1 VSPGTCRPAGLA
13 AACRW
18 PSLSSSRIVRG
29 LQTHRYRV
37 SPPPATP
44 GSSGRSRTKLGNPA
58 LNPLRVGILTI
69 SDACSRGERADSS
82 GDLIASWAR
91 ERGYT
96 IGARALVPDETGQ
109 ISRIIAEWADGDHAD
124 VVLTTGGTGLTER
137 DVTPEATEAILQK
150 EAPGIAEALRM
161 SAFPRFPR
169 SALSRGTAG
178 VRAKTLI
185 VNLPG
190 SPGGVRDGLGVLAGL
205 VEHAVE
211 LVRGVKTEH

>member
-1 VSPGTCRPAGLA
+1 MPVRLA
-13 AACRW
+13 
-18 PSLSSSRIVRG
+18 
-29 LQTHRYRV
+29 
-37 SPPPATP
+37 
-44 GSSGRSRTKLGNPA
+44 
-58 LNPLRVGILTI
+58 ILTV

-82 GDLIASWAR
+82 GDLIASWAK

-96 IGARALVPDETGQ
+96 LTERALVPDETGR
-109 ISRIIAEWADGDHAD
+109 ISGKLAEWSDGGHAD
-124 VVLTTGGTGLTER
+124 VILTTGGTGLTAR
-137 DVTPEATEAILQK
+137 DVTPEATRVILEK

-169 SALSRGTAG
+169 AALSRGLAG

-190 SPGGVRDGLGVLAGL
+190 GPGGVRDGLEVLNHF

-211 LVRGVKTEH
+211 LVRGEKTGH